1 MRKNIHG
8 AFLISV
14 IYDWQLCWWL
24 EDRHDV
30 AADDADRWD
39 QGDLEG
45 RRNCF
50 WHWTLKGYGTSLC
63 MPESVFY
70 TSRGSCGVN
79 MSLYF
84 WLDTQYFLR
93 LSTLIWNMNNE
104 TAKFVLEEISP
115 SSFLQQATNTFP
127 TKSSSQKNWK
137 VSYIGKLYSRK
148 TDPKWGGYPF
158 HVSEMSRTLYFSVLR
173 WDISVVL
180 WAKRQNVINLK
191 LSSKKFGSRRIRRR
205 KEEFWSTIFRHGA
218 ARMCRPSHPGKI
230 LLLVDHEAF

>member
-1 MRKNIHG
+1 MELLYARI
-8 AFLISV
+8 
-14 IYDWQLCWWL
+14 C
-24 EDRHDV
+24 
-30 AADDADRWD
+30 
-39 QGDLEG
+39 
-45 RRNCF
+45 
-50 WHWTLKGYGTSLC
+50 
-63 MPESVFY
+63 FY
-70 TSRGSCGVN
+70 TVRGSCGVN
-79 MSLYF
+79 MSLT
-84 WLDTQYFLR
+84 LFLAGHSIFFA
-93 LSTLIWNMNNE
+93 LVNFNLKCE

-205 KEEFWSTIFRHGA
+205 KEEFWSAIFRHGA

>member
-1 MRKNIHG
+1 
-8 AFLISV
+8 
-14 IYDWQLCWWL
+14 
-24 EDRHDV
+24 
-30 AADDADRWD
+30 
-39 QGDLEG
+39 
-45 RRNCF
+45 
-50 WHWTLKGYGTSLC
+50 
-63 MPESVFY
+63 
-70 TSRGSCGVN
+70 
-79 MSLYF
+79 
-84 WLDTQYFLR
+84 
-93 LSTLIWNMNNE
+93 MNNE

-191 LSSKKFGSRRIRRR
+191 LSSKKFGSRKIRK
-205 KEEFWSTIFRHGA
+205 KEEGRVLICYFQAWS
-218 ARMCRPSHPGKI
+218 CSYVPSIPSREDFTSCGPRSFLIMGVRLGPNGYPSTSPSVYQCSLGNICKTSNLKI
-230 LLLVDHEAF
+230 LVSCSDVLPMQNCYVS